1 MARALVILA
10 FLVWPFAAL
19 AQGTAAE
26 ETALQRAMQKDP
38 ERFSGRVT
46 DLIAGFGG
54 PEGLTLAGIDEH
66 IALERAGARAS
77 TLRRFL
83 AMDLDADG
91 TVDRTELQVSQ
102 RAANSEGRGRMERQF
117 LAADADGDG
126 QADAAELAE
135 QGRLAGLR
143 ALGEDEAGFL
153 RGLMALD
160 ADGNGALTG
169 AEVARAVMTQ
179 ERAGQEKAG

>member
-1 MARALVILA
+1 
-10 FLVWPFAAL
+10 
-19 AQGTAAE
+19 
-26 ETALQRAMQKDP
+26 
-38 ERFSGRVT
+38 
-46 DLIAGFGG
+46 
-54 PEGLTLAGIDEH
+54 
-66 IALERAGARAS
+66 
-77 TLRRFL
+77 
-83 AMDLDADG
+83 
-91 TVDRTELQVSQ
+91 
-102 RAANSEGRGRMERQF
+102 GRGRMERQF

-143 ALGEDEAGFL
+143 ALGEDEAGYL
-153 RGLMALD
+153 RGLMVLD

>member
-1 MARALVILA
+1 MARVLVILA
-10 FLVWPFAAL
+10 LLVWPL
-19 AQGTAAE
+19 AVTAQ
-26 ETALQRAMQKDP
+26 ETAGEPTELQTAMQKDP
-38 ERFSGRVT
+38 ERFAGRVT

-91 TVDRTELQVSQ
+91 TVDRAELQVSQ
-102 RAANSEGRGRMERQF
+102 RAGNADARGRMERQF

-126 QADAAELAE
+126 RADAAELAD

-143 ALGEDEAGFL
+143 AISDDEAGFL
-153 RGLMALD
+153 RGLMVLD

-169 AEVARAVMTQ
+169 AEVAKAV
-179 ERAGQEKAG
+179 RGLEKPG

>member
-10 FLVWPFAAL
+10 LLVWPLAAM
-19 AQGTAAE
+19 AQETATEA
-26 ETALQRAMQKDP
+26 TALQKAMQKDP
-38 ERFSGRVT
+38 ERFAGRVT

-66 IALERAGARAS
+66 IALERAAARAS
-77 TLRRFL
+77 ALRRFL

-91 TVDRTELQVSQ
+91 TVTRSELQVSQ
-102 RAANSEGRGRMERQF
+102 RAASSDARGRMERQF

-126 QADAAELAE
+126 RVDVAELAA

-153 RGLMALD
+153 RGLMSLD

-169 AEVARAVMTQ
+169 AEVAKAVV
-179 ERAGQEKAG
+179 GQEGAGPEKAD